1 MDRFMHN
8 IQTHF
13 ILVLLVCL
21 PVSALRAQEPGVT
34 LNYGQELKEYYSI
47 VLSSRPEFSPDTPLE
62 PELSSV
68 SPFGFATAALTQ
80 TDPTK
85 VTYDRE
91 TAYIEV
97 TGKRLVPL
105 YIEVM
110 IFRTVS
116 LSRATDRILVIRRD
130 MGHTAA
136 IEEVLDIIDRKWLSQ
151 QSVSY
156 DY

>member
-1 MDRFMHN
+1 MLTLLGCMAAS
-8 IQTHF
+8 
-13 ILVLLVCL
+13 VLK
-21 PVSALRAQEPGVT
+21 AQEPGVS
-34 LNYGQELKEYYSI
+34 LNYGQELKEYYSRI
-47 VLSSRPEFSPDTPLE
+47 LVSRPEFAPDIPLE
-62 PELSSV
+62 PGLTSN
-68 SPFGFATAALTQ
+68 SPFGFATAVVTQ

-97 TGKRLVPL
+97 TGKQLVPL
-105 YIEVM
+105 YIEVKN
-110 IFRTVS
+110 FRTVS
-116 LSRATDRILVIRRD
+116 LSWATDRILVIRRD